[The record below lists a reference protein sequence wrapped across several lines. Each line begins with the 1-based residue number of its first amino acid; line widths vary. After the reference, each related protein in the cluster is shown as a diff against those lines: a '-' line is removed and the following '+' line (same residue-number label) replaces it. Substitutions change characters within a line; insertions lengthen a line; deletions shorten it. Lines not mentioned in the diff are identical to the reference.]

1 MRLIF
6 SWAVLHSGSSN
17 PQLIMLKY
25 LYQHSLS
32 FFYAMHMAVS
42 DYVQNAKR
50 TKFPRFDVP
59 KYSIH
64 INRSPRSRFLDRRAV
79 DLVITAK
86 SIFRSPRSRF
96 CRSILSNLYPD
107 KKCLGAVPT
116 PDSRKAPSG
125 CDGRFRWAWCQ
136 WSRGDSHHVFASF
149 VPRSIVVRFPCLADV
164 PRWSCWSRQNIFGP
178 LKGLSP

>member
-1 MRLIF
+1 
-6 SWAVLHSGSSN
+6 
-17 PQLIMLKY
+17 MLKY

-59 KYSIH
+59 TYSIH
-64 INRSPRSRFLDRRAV
+64 IDRGAH
-79 DLVITAK
+79 T
-86 SIFRSPRSRF
+86 SGF
-96 CRSILSNLYPD
+96 CEVHASQLIASTPIDAATLGSNLYPD

-125 CDGRFRWAWCQ
+125 CDGRFR
-136 WSRGDSHHVFASF
+136 
-149 VPRSIVVRFPCLADV
+149 
-164 PRWSCWSRQNIFGP
+164 
-178 LKGLSP
+178 